1 VPAVTEELP
10 IDTIHQKI
18 CSKKDRI
25 NYWVISFTT
34 YLPLYNL
41 PMTLMYCSYDN

>member
-1 VPAVTEELP
+1 VRFQPLNDAVGNLFKQNNFKLANVPAVTEELP

-25 NYWVISFTT
+25 NY
-34 YLPLYNL
+34 
-41 PMTLMYCSYDN
+41 